1 MSLSSSH
8 YYYTE
13 KDKSHSK
20 KGTLHFDI
28 NIYLLFIF
36 SLSFYFSILSI
47 IDYITSSLNE
57 IRFLLL
63 LSTFMT
69 SFLLLFD
76 IIISFLSYIETYLY
90 TDTSKIKNSF
100 TSISSNSFFH
110 FLNGNFLLL
119 LTLLEVTLYIGHN
132 KEVRN
137 QNFSVCLLMQTLLS
151 ICYIISY
158 KIKKYF
164 Y

>member
-13 KDKSHSK
+13 KDESQSK

-36 SLSFYFSILSI
+36 SLSFYFSLLSI
-47 IDYITSSLNE
+47 IDYINASLNE
-57 IRFLLL
+57 IRLLLL
-63 LSTFMT
+63 LSTCII

-76 IIISFLSYIETYLY
+76 IVISFLSYIETFLY

-100 TSISSNSFFH
+100 TSISSNSFFL

-119 LTLLEVTLYIGHN
+119 LTLLEITLYIAHN
-132 KEVRN
+132 NELRN
-137 QNFSVCLLMQTLLS
+137 QNLSVSLALQTAIS
-151 ICYIISY
+151 ISYIISY